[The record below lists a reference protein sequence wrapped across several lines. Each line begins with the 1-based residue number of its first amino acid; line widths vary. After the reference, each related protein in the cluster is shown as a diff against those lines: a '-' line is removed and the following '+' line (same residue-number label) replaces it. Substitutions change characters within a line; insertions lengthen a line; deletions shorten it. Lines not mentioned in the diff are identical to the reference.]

1 VSSLIDE
8 SSPTQRRVF
17 VVGIAVVALLVG
29 LLLGR
34 AISPDS
40 DSGDEAAPSTNP
52 TPDEAQTEQ
61 GAVEAAT
68 RAAQVM
74 AGFSG
79 DPSAYLEEARSIA
92 APSWKTRAEELAQG
106 AIDFIQERYG
116 SDSRVNFQP
125 IRYRVAS
132 FSEEEAV
139 IDIWG
144 VVLAT
149 GPKISGLEESWIT
162 GTIELTWTDTGWRVS
177 GQSSQGGPTPELL
190 RTEEEA
196 TLSEIL
202 SDFSEY
208 EDATDS

>member
-1 VSSLIDE
+1 MSSLIDE
-8 SSPTQRRVF
+8 SSSTRRRVL
-17 VVGIAVVALLVG
+17 VIGIVVVALLVG
-29 LLLGR
+29 FLLGR
-34 AISPDS
+34 AIPDS
-40 DSGDEAAPSTNP
+40 DSGDATAPDTKR
-52 TPDEAQTEQ
+52 TPDEAQSEQ

-68 RAAQVM
+68 HAAQVM

-79 DPSAYLEEARSIA
+79 DPSAYLDEARSIA
-92 APSWKTRAEELAQG
+92 APSWETRAEELAQG
-106 AIDFIQERYG
+106 AVDFIHERYG
-116 SDSRVNFQP
+116 SAAQVSFQP

-132 FSEEEAV
+132 FSGDEAV

-162 GTIELTWTDTGWRVS
+162 GTIELAWIDTGWRVS

-196 TLSEIL
+196 SLSEIL